1 MMMDTSSSSK
11 PNESLGW
18 LEMRHRVSDSQM
30 QELESCVANLYETIS
45 SKVTATRMILESAKR
60 IDCLAHLAYHASAMC
75 ALARVLR
82 EEGHK
87 SFDLRL
93 NIISVIFIT
102 SFFQNFHKILL
113 EQNIGR
119 TTIQFLMFE
128 IENME
133 YHHKLSNTSRVT
145 SLHSKE
151 TMAWKSEQE
160 RVMYMS
166 INVLFNLAKDINI
179 QRKMKK
185 YNLVELLC
193 QVLDIRDLRLQL
205 IQVLEEA
212 EYF

>member
-102 SFFQNFHKILL
+102 SFFQNFHK
-113 EQNIGR
+113 
-119 TTIQFLMFE
+119 
-128 IENME
+128 
-133 YHHKLSNTSRVT
+133 LSNTSRVT